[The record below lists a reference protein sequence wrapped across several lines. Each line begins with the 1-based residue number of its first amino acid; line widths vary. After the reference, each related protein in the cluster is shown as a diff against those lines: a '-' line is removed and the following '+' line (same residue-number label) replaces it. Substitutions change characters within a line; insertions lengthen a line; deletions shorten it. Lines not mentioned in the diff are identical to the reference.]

1 MFDHYWNSI
10 QSVVD
15 EKDMIVEDQFQE
27 KVKAV
32 TAAATEEQGHAKDED
47 AEQNQKTQDVLKKQ
61 RMVNFNPEINYIK
74 KK

>member
-10 QSVVD
+10 QAVVD

-32 TAAATEEQGHAKDED
+32 TAAATEEQGHAKDKD
-47 AEQNQKTQDVLKKQ
+47 AEQDHKMQEVLKKQ
-61 RMVNFNPEINYIK
+61 RMVNFNPEVNIIK

>member
-32 TAAATEEQGHAKDED
+32 KAAATEEQGHAKDED
-47 AEQNQKTQDVLKKQ
+47 AEQNQKTQEMLKKQ
-61 RMVNFNPEINYIK
+61 RMVYFNPEINYIK